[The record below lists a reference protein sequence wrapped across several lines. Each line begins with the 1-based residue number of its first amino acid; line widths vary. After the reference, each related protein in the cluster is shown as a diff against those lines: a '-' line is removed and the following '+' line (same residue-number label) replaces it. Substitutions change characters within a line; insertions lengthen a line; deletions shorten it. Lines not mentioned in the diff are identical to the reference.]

1 MASVAQFIQWN
12 FTDKYPGAKIY
23 HYAAGTS
30 TLQNVWTD
38 RAKTTTA
45 AQPVVAD
52 SDGVVSFYGDGIY
65 KFVVQDSASAQLY
78 SWDNVNVVDL
88 PLRGEGASIASAGTV
103 TFGTDGDFF
112 HITGSTGPITNFS
125 GTQTQVVLVFDSTPT
140 MNHSASIILRGSAN
154 YTTVANDTFGFVN
167 EGAGVW
173 RELFRSL
180 PAGAGVTGLLTTK
193 GDLLSYSTVETREA
207 VGANASILTA
217 DSTQTFG
224 HRWLTVGTNGMV
236 LMARSAASGGL
247 AYVAALNSVI
257 YGFTYANNG
266 ADATNDIDVA
276 AGGAM
281 DSTGV
286 YFLVGSALTKQSDV
300 VWAVG
305 TNAGMLDSGA
315 VGNSDYY
322 LWVIGRSDT
331 GVVDYLSSL
340 SSTAPTMP
348 TSYDFRRLI
357 GWFKR
362 VGGTIVA
369 FNTYETAGGG
379 LELNWEVPT
388 LDINLANTL
397 TTSERTDAVKVPL
410 NFSTIAHL
418 NATVTD
424 AVGTASAWVYCPD
437 QTSAAPSTTAA
448 PLANLYADSGGI
460 RAINQL
466 FIRTSAT
473 GTIAARG
480 NVATVDLYA
489 VSTMGFTWS
498 RR

>member
-52 SDGVVSFYGDGIY
+52 SDGTVSFYGDGIY

-88 PLRGEGASIASAGTV
+88 PLRGEGATIASAGTV

-140 MNHSASIILRGSAN
+140 MNHSASIILRGSVN
-154 YTTVANDTFGFVN
+154 YTTAANDTFGFVN

-180 PAGAGVTGLLTTK
+180 PGGAGATGLLTTK

-247 AYVAALNSVI
+247 AYVAALNKYI
-257 YGFTYANNG
+257 YGFTYDNNG
-266 ADATNDIDVA
+266 VDATNDIDIL

-286 YFLVGSALTKQSDV
+286 YFIVGSAITKQLDAA
-300 VWAVG
+300 WAVG
-305 TNAGMLDSGA
+305 NNAGGLDTGSI
-315 VGNSDYY
+315 GNSDYY
-322 LWVIGRSDT
+322 IWAIARSDT
-331 GVVDYLSSL
+331 GVVDYLFSL

-348 TSYDFRRLI
+348 TSYDFKRIIGFFRRRSAAI
-357 GWFKR
+357 
-362 VGGTIVA
+362 
-369 FNTYETAGGG
+369 ETFLTTEKAGGG
-379 LELNWEVPT
+379 LALAWKVPS
-388 LDINLANTL
+388 LDVDQAATL
-397 TTSERTDAVKVPL
+397 TTSERTDALRVPL
-410 NFSTIAHL
+410 NFATWADVNISISDVAASL
-418 NATVTD
+418 NWFYTPGV
-424 AVGTASAWVYCPD
+424 
-437 QTSAAPSTTAA
+437 TSAAPSGSVA
-448 PLANLYADSGGI
+448 PLADCQGI
-460 RAINQL
+460 AGENRL
-466 FIRTSAT
+466 IRRMILTSST
-473 GTIAARG
+473 GTIAARST
-480 NVATVDLYA
+480 VTVDNYRVVTL
-489 VSTMGFTWS
+489 GFEWS